1 MTVRRTLLIAVLIYG
16 LMLVGL
22 VSLNGAFIAMALPLV
37 VYLAAV
43 VIYQPSDVRLKV
55 TRVLSKDYVR
65 PGAEV
70 TVTITVTNSGPD
82 LDEIAIEDSAPD
94 GLSVDGDTSQLT
106 SLRANQA
113 HTFSYTVSGTRGTH
127 AFGAVTITAREHFAL
142 FRRRRPY
149 NIASK
154 LSVIP
159 ETLELKSVKIRPVRT
174 RGFAGPLP
182 SRQGGS
188 GTDFYGVRA
197 YEPGDPPQ
205 WINWRLSAR
214 HQQEVYTNVFE
225 QERIADVGLILDAR
239 DRSNVVAHGD
249 SLFEHSI
256 QVTAALA
263 EAFLHDGNRVGLL
276 VYGRGLERTFPD
288 FGKQQRQ
295 RILRALSRAQ
305 VGDSLVFDSL
315 DYLPARFFPAKSQ
328 LVLIS
333 PLCAEDPPVLVRL
346 RSREYQILVVSPDP
360 VEFEARG
367 IAPGPARDLAA
378 RLAGAER
385 QLWMRQL
392 QRIGVPVI
400 SWQVGQSLDATIQ
413 AGLRKF
419 APRPW
424 RQ

>member
-1 MTVRRTLLIAVLIYG
+1 LTVRRTLLIAVLIYA
-16 LMLVGL
+16 LLLAGL
-22 VSLNGAFIAMALPLV
+22 VSLNGAFIAVALPLV

-43 VIYQPSDVRLKV
+43 IFYQPSDIRLKV

-65 PGAEV
+65 PGTEV
-70 TVTITVTNSGPD
+70 TVTVTVTNGGPD
-82 LDEIAIEDSAPD
+82 LDEIAIEDNVPA
-94 GLSVDGDTSQLT
+94 GLALDGDASQLA
-106 SLRANQA
+106 SLPANQ
-113 HTFSYTVSGTRGTH
+113 TRTLSYSVSGSRGTYT
-127 AFGAVTITAREHFAL
+127 FGAVTITAREHFAL
-142 FRRRRPY
+142 FRRSRPY

-159 ETLELKSVKIRPVRT
+159 DCPQLQSLKIRPVRT
-174 RGFAGPLP
+174 RGFAGPIP

-188 GTDFYGVRA
+188 GTDFFGVRA

-214 HQQEVYTNVFE
+214 HQTEVYTNVFE

-239 DRSNVVAHGD
+239 DRSNVVANGD

-256 QVTAALA
+256 EVTAALA

-315 DYLPARFFPAKSQ
+315 DYLPTRFFPAKSQ

-346 RSREYQILVVSPDP
+346 RSREYQVLVVSPDP
-360 VEFEARG
+360 VQFEARG
-367 IAPGPARDLAA
+367 IAPSPARDLAT
-378 RLAGAER
+378 RLAAGER
-385 QLWMRQL
+385 QLWIRQL

-400 SWQVGQSLDATIQ
+400 SWDVGQSLDATIQ
-413 AGLRKF
+413 AGLKKD